1 LKTVRRILVGAVVAA
16 TMAVAFPVSAGAGG
30 GGGPLQLVS
39 PTEPLAFTATIQ
51 GFDCNPGSFV
61 LVSLTLDGA
70 PIEPLSVTE
79 DPTDP
84 NVATIVLPSDTP
96 GGALLAIV
104 GCTDGEV
111 TIPPQTLTA
120 SFASLAVTK
129 VVTGTVPDGAT
140 FVVNVDCVG
149 GRGTSVESFDGVGA
163 TVVPESFDVDL
174 EYGATGGL
182 GYVYTDHGV
191 DCTITEPEDAGAAT
205 VTIDPELVVIE
216 SPDPYEAT
224 VTNTFPDPIVVE
236 PTFTG

>member
-30 GGGPLQLVS
+30 GGGPLPLVS
-39 PTEPLAFTATIQ
+39 PSEPLAFTATITD
-51 GFDCNPGSFV
+51 FDCNPGSFV
-61 LVSLTLDGA
+61 LISLTLDGS
-70 PIEPLSVTE
+70 PIEPVSVTE
-79 DPTDP
+79 DPADP

-96 GGALLAIV
+96 GGQVIAVV
-104 GCTDGEV
+104 GCTDGEL
-111 TIPPQTLTA
+111 TIPPQTRSS

-129 VVTGTVPDGAT
+129 LVTGTVPDGAT

-182 GYVYTDHGV
+182 GYVYTDHSVG
-191 DCTITEPEDAGAAT
+191 CTITEPEDAGAAS
-205 VTIDPELVVIE
+205 VTIDPELVEIDG
-216 SPDPYEAT
+216 PDPFEAT
-224 VTNTFPDPIVVE
+224 VTNAFPVVVE